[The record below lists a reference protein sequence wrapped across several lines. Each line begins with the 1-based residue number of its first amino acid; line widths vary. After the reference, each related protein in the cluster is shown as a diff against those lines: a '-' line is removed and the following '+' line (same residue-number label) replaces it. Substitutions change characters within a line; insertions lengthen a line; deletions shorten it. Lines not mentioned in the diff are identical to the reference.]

1 MKKNGKAG
9 IPDFSRKPKGFNP
22 KGNPDVNPAVH
33 PNLAKQAPPVAPKV
47 VNVKPIATSSKSGQR
62 GT

>member
-1 MKKNGKAG
+1 MKRKSPRG

-22 KGNPDVNPAVH
+22 ANPAANPAVQ
-33 PNLAKQAPPVAPKV
+33 KQAPPVAPKV
-47 VNVKPIATSSKSGQR
+47 VNVKPPSTSAKSGQR